1 MLRKPK
7 EEAMASEFKNSKFL
21 QEHYYLL
28 NSHYKS
34 DNLDK
39 GRKFKNFF
47 DKLCQHIFDINL
59 TMLEGIEDFPLLY
72 SEKKSYSS
80 IAAAINAITPYH
92 TSEWTIDCRG
102 YGIADKESGKEKKTR
117 AVDFWCRSKDKD
129 FDVWIEAKALRFYVS
144 KDELDTDYIQKAFEQ
159 ILEIHKIDRQD
170 GIQSHKLVLLN
181 TKVICDTKDFFDESY
196 QKSLEKVPQIFA
208 KKLDEE
214 YGKIDDEITKEA
226 QKGLLLGVL
235 DLRELIQKDIE
246 NDLCYRVDYSNGLEN
261 KSFFGK
267 RVAPYIILAGLVITN
282 PRD

>member
-1 MLRKPK
+1 
-7 EEAMASEFKNSKFL
+7 MALNYIGKSKSPYK
-21 QEHYYLL
+21 YYLL
-28 NSHYKS
+28 DSHYKS
-34 DNLDK
+34 DSLDK
-39 GRKFKNFF
+39 GRKFKTFF

-59 TMLEGIEDFPLLY
+59 TMLEGVEDFPLLY
-72 SEKKSYSS
+72 SERKSYSS

-117 AVDFWCRSKDKD
+117 AVDFWCCSEDKD

-159 ILEIHKIDRQD
+159 ILEIHKIDKQD

-181 TKVICDTKDFFDESY
+181 IKVIYDKDDFFDESY
-196 QKSLEKVPQIFA
+196 QKSLEKVPQILA

-226 QKGLLLGVL
+226 QKCLLLGVL
-235 DLRELIQKDIE
+235 DLRELIQKDIK

-267 RVAPYIILAGLVITN
+267 LVAPYIILAGLVITD